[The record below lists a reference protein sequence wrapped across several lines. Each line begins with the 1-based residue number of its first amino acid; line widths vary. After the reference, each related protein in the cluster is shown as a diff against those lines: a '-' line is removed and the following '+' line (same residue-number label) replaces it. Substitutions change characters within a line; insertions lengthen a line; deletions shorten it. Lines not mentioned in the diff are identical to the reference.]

1 MATRE
6 ELRRGLYEKL
16 KDIINIPIKDRGNVK
31 LQDLGGDKGY
41 KVFKGLYFQS
51 IEQYKDFPN
60 SGTKNL
66 FKIYKA
72 TYDDTKYDE
81 KTFIQIYACD
91 LKYAKGTEYCRVEPR
106 DSNQYYGSYQNEK
119 LGKGVVKET
128 TDLSGGGISLLKM
141 MAFEINIKGT
151 NFTFQLKPTGKKDVF
166 DAINF
171 NILDPTSTQNVGT
184 ITFHDTYVDPDTNTV
199 TPYLNTDDTQTVGA
213 FTFDVK
219 NGLGTTLIANKYRF
233 EFLNDQGESED
244 EEIVVTTDSSD
255 ETDPVKPDPVK
266 PDPVKPD
273 PKKPDPVKPKY
284 KNYCREGS
292 FPWILGCENK
302 IIEFLNKE
310 ILQGRNASIL
320 TQELLDY
327 LDNMKL
333 IPSDKNSIMMDDY
346 NKRIK
351 VAFPQVKNLEENK
364 LIKKVIKE
372 SVRRN
377 LRDIYNRS

>member
-6 ELRRGLYEKL
+6 ELRKGLYEKL

-31 LQDLGGDKGY
+31 LQNLGGDKGY
-41 KVFKGLYFQS
+41 TVFKGLYFQS

-91 LKYAKGTEYCRVEPR
+91 LRYAKGTEYCRVEPR
-106 DSNQYYGSYQNEK
+106 DPNQYYGSYQNEK

-244 EEIVVTTDSSD
+244 EEIDVVVDSNSDD
-255 ETDPVKPDPVK
+255 ETKPPK
-266 PDPVKPD
+266 PEPPKPEP
-273 PKKPDPVKPKY
+273 PKPEPKY

-310 ILQGRNASIL
+310 ILQGRNGSIL

-377 LRDIYNRS
+377 LRDIYYRS

>member
-6 ELRRGLYEKL
+6 ELRQGLYEKL

-91 LKYAKGTEYCRVEPR
+91 LRYAKGTEYCRVEPR
-106 DSNQYYGSYQNEK
+106 DPNQYYGSYQNEK

-244 EEIVVTTDSSD
+244 EEIDVVVDSNSDD
-255 ETDPVKPDPVK
+255 ETKPPK
-266 PDPVKPD
+266 PEPPKPE
-273 PKKPDPVKPKY
+273 PKY

-377 LRDIYNRS
+377 LRDIYYRS

>member
-6 ELRRGLYEKL
+6 ELRQGLYEKL

-41 KVFKGLYFQS
+41 KVLKGLYFQS

-91 LKYAKGTEYCRVEPR
+91 LRYAKGTEYCRVEPR
-106 DSNQYYGSYQNEK
+106 DPNQYYGSYQNEK

-244 EEIVVTTDSSD
+244 EEIDVVVDPNSDD

-273 PKKPDPVKPKY
+273 PVKPKY
-284 KNYCREGS
+284 KNYKPVLS
-292 FPWILGCENK
+292 HPWQVGQENEA
-302 IIEFLNKE
+302 IEWLNKK
-310 ILQGRNASIL
+310 LLNGRNGGEL
-320 TQELLDY
+320 TQELVDTLATIYLVKSNSKQIDGEDY
-327 LDNMKL
+327 MKIRKKYPDIANFEPDL
-333 IPSDKNSIMMDDY
+333 K
-346 NKRIK
+346 
-351 VAFPQVKNLEENK
+351 ENK

-377 LRDIYNRS
+377 LRDIYYRS

>member
-6 ELRRGLYEKL
+6 ELRQGLYEKL
-16 KDIINIPIKDRGNVK
+16 KDIINIPIKDRGNIK

>member
-6 ELRRGLYEKL
+6 ELRQGLYEKL

-91 LKYAKGTEYCRVEPR
+91 LRYAKGTEYCRVEPR
-106 DSNQYYGSYQNEK
+106 DPNQYYGSYQNEK

-244 EEIVVTTDSSD
+244 EEIDVVVDSNSDD
-255 ETDPVKPDPVK
+255 ETKPPK
-266 PDPVKPD
+266 PEPPKPEP
-273 PKKPDPVKPKY
+273 PKPEPKY

-310 ILQGRNASIL
+310 ILQGRNGSIL

-377 LRDIYNRS
+377 LRDIYYRS